1 MTQSH
6 ASPSPS
12 PIRGRQVSALL
23 APAPR
28 NSYTVVTIYSY
39 YRGGS
44 IYVRRTTSRGRG
56 PYFQLVRSY
65 REGGKVRQEVL
76 VHLGTH
82 ERPEDALAAWPSEVA
97 HLRKIG
103 REGQADKLEAN
114 LGKLKALVAA
124 EEGKG

>member
-1 MTQSH
+1 MTTKE
-6 ASPSPS
+6 A
-12 PIRGRQVSALL
+12 G
-23 APAPR
+23 
-28 NSYTVVTIYSY
+28 
-39 YRGGS
+39 
-44 IYVRRTTSRGRG
+44 IYVRRTKSRGRG

-114 LGKLKALVAA
+114 LNKLSALTEA
-124 EEGKG
+124 EKGKG